1 MKLSRF
7 TRSALGTLIWSE
19 NDWSNMYDSDN
30 PRPFLDDAPGT
41 HYANGA
47 DVPIDDFDFD
57 EEGLLEFSRDCESF
71 WSAVIDLGLS
81 SHGETEQYA
90 DDFVLTRNG
99 HGAGFWDGDWPA
111 PADTKLTAISK
122 TYGNVSLYRGD
133 DGRIYFGN

>member
-7 TRSALGTLIWSE
+7 TRSALGTLLWSE
-19 NDWSNMYDSDN
+19 NDEDGSDN
-30 PRPFLDDAPGT
+30 PPPFIHSGRF
-41 HYANGA
+41 ANGA

-71 WSAVIDLGLS
+71 WSAVVDLGLAGF
-81 SHGETEQYA
+81 GETEKYA

-99 HGAGFWDGDWPA
+99 HGCGFWDGGWPA
-111 PADTKLTAISK
+111 PADTKLTAISE

-133 DGRIYFGN
+133 DGRIYFSS